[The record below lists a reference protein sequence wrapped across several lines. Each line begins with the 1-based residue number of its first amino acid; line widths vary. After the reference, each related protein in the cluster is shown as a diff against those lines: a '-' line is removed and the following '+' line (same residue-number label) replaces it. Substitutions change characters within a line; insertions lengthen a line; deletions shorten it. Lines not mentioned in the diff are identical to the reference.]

1 MSLRRKTHIFKTK
14 TIPEKTG
21 IAFIFLQFTLIW
33 GLKTAGRFCR
43 PFLSTFEL
51 LFRWSTWKTSRL
63 SRLCRMAGRRR
74 SILIAFPDNG
84 VCFSALKLNRWHSLK
99 NEFQPGFWSHIWGLP
114 VSQCLW
120 KRPKVTC
127 WGKIVLILGVSEKCW
142 GPSRIPEPCLENCS
156 SRPTWPVSMT
166 TTRGQCMGWSYLAV
180 THRPS
185 HRSMHLS
192 FRWIWHLTLVHISGK
207 NPNQP
212 GIWAPWASQ
221 APLDLLPNR
230 ANIIQKN
237 REAQKRLV

>member
-33 GLKTAGRFCR
+33 GLKTAGRSYR
-43 PFLSTFEL
+43 PFLSTFGL

-99 NEFQPGFWSHIWGLP
+99 NEFQPGFWSHIRGLP

-142 GPSRIPEPCLENCS
+142 GPSGIPEPCLENCS
-156 SRPTWPVSMT
+156 SRPTWPVSMM

-180 THRPS
+180 THCHP
-185 HRSMHLS
+185 
-192 FRWIWHLTLVHISGK
+192 TG
-207 NPNQP
+207 PCT
-212 GIWAPWASQ
+212 WASGGFDIRPWSTFRVRTPISQ
-221 APLDLLPNR
+221 AYGLHGQARHLWTFSQTEL
-230 ANIIQKN
+230 IQKN